1 MPRSSSVQK
10 HHEAVG
16 CPGPSV
22 GAMACFSLPHTL
34 HTLIETIIMSELVL
48 AESRQPDSH
57 VECSSGLKDDESI
70 RDVFTDCLRDE
81 KNVGRSSCPHKAVD
95 DILTLNLG
103 GTTTVQTLRRTLTI
117 VEGSLLAARFSQ
129 NWQHSLPR
137 DSQGSIFIDYDPGLF
152 MPLLDY
158 LRSLSAA
165 STHLQRGIL
174 PITPSFS
181 DVINEAAFR
190 TMVDSLLL
198 TNVLYN
204 YEVHRYENEMFRMV
218 TQEVPIFDYT
228 MACTNRGSP
237 DAPSCVSYC
246 LGRPVRGLGDCHT
259 RRVQAFDVVCDLSTV
274 TPDTR
279 VVVGWTV
286 REPVKDKSRLQSIVY
301 DTKLQTLKW
310 IRKEGKW
317 TRGETLALNQ
327 SGETVSVRCCIR
339 LGTNELEWYVDEVLV
354 ALTNASLPD
363 GKFKMTHGL
372 LHVGVVHAEPD
383 TSEWVPYIK
392 VYSSG
397 RCRFSAIE
405 LED

>member
-1 MPRSSSVQK
+1 
-10 HHEAVG
+10 
-16 CPGPSV
+16 
-22 GAMACFSLPHTL
+22 
-34 HTLIETIIMSELVL
+34 MSRLVL

-57 VECSSGLKDDESI
+57 VDLFSGLKDDEGI
-70 RDVFTDCLRDE
+70 RDIITDCLRDG
-81 KNVGRSSCPHKAVD
+81 KNVGRSGCQHEAAD
-95 DILTLNLG
+95 EILTLNIG
-103 GTTTVQTLRRTLTI
+103 GKTTVQTLRRTLTI
-117 VEGSLLAARFSQ
+117 VEGSLLSARFSP

-137 DSQGSIFIDYDPGLF
+137 DSQGSIFIDHDPDLF
-152 MPLLDY
+152 MPLLEY
-158 LRSLSAA
+158 LRSLSAS

-181 DVINEAAFR
+181 DIVKEADFR
-190 TMVDSLLL
+190 IMVDSLLL

-204 YEVHRYENEMFRMV
+204 YEVHRYENEKFRMV

-228 MACTNRGSP
+228 MACTNPGSP
-237 DAPSCVSYC
+237 EAPSCVSYC
-246 LGRPVRGLGDCHT
+246 LGRPVRGLGDCHK
-259 RRVQAFDVVCDLSTV
+259 RRVQAFDVACDLSTV

-286 REPVKDKSRLQSIVY
+286 REPVKDKTRLQSIVY

-317 TRGETLALNQ
+317 TRGETLTINQ
-327 SGETVSVRCCIR
+327 SSETVSVRCCVR
-339 LGTNELEWYVDEVLV
+339 LGTNELEWYVDEILV
-354 ALTNASLPD
+354 ASTTASLPD

-372 LHVGVVHAEPD
+372 VHVGVVNPEPD
-383 TSEWVPYIK
+383 ASEWMPYVK